1 MTDWN
6 INTLP
11 GKENKKKT
19 KKKYKIISDNTKSY
33 IKICIP
39 TMALIVTLLTDIL
52 VPNHKNAKHR
62 ELTNFRNVLI
72 VCIIIT
78 LILIVVAIFNKK
90 YRQKYQYKS
99 WFVGGA
105 ILFLNVVNISTV
117 KLLLLPQMY
126 FPSLNRIFQVYISD
140 YKFLLTCLGSS
151 FTLLMEGLV
160 VGIILGIITGI
171 LIGWSRKWNYW
182 VYPIIRFLGPIPSS
196 TWIPLA
202 LIAFPS
208 ARYAAAFLIAFG
220 VWFQITI
227 LTSSGIQ
234 GVKKSYFEV
243 SKTLGASN
251 NQNLFRI
258 AIPDALPSMFL
269 GFFNATCSSF
279 VALMAAEML
288 GCKSGI
294 GWYINWQKEMMSYAN
309 VYAGLILIAI
319 FCYLFIT
326 LQFKIRNKLLGWQKG
341 VIQW

>member
-1 MTDWN
+1 M
-6 INTLP
+6 
-11 GKENKKKT
+11 
-19 KKKYKIISDNTKSY
+19 KSY
-33 IKICIP
+33 LKIFIP
-39 TMALIVTLLTDIL
+39 TIAVLITLLTDIL
-52 VPNHKNAKHR
+52 VPNHMNAKYR
-62 ELTNFRNVLI
+62 ELTNFRNVLFALLAISI
-72 VCIIIT
+72 VLLVIA
-78 LILIVVAIFNKK
+78 LISKD
-90 YRQKYQYKS
+90 YRDKYQYKS
-99 WFVGGA
+99 WFIGGA
-105 ILFLNVVNISTV
+105 ILFFNVLNIITV

-126 FPSLNRIFQVYISD
+126 FPSLNRIFQVYVSD

-151 FTLLMEGLV
+151 FTLLIEGLI
-160 VGIILGIITGI
+160 VGIIVGIITGI
-171 LIGWSRKWNYW
+171 LIGWSKKWNYW
-182 VYPIIRFLGPIPSS
+182 IYPIIRVLGPIPSS

-202 LIAFPS
+202 LIAFQN
-208 ARYAAAFLIAFG
+208 ARYAAVFLIAFG

-251 NQNLFRI
+251 TQNLFKI

-294 GWYINWQKEMMSYAN
+294 GWYINWQKEMFSYAN

-319 FCYLFIT
+319 FCYIFIT
-326 LQFKIRNKLLGWQKG
+326 LQFKVRNKLLGWQKG